1 MSYFDPVPKFEPEL
15 DPEQEPAVVVPSYI
29 GKAELVGNWLFY
41 NGAGTKLYDYSGRGN
56 HGDFEINPEWIDG
69 RYGWCVDFDSADGDR
84 INIPDDPSLD
94 LTDAITILAWVNADE
109 FVNYEAIANKEEN
122 GSYCWRLWVE
132 AGPQVRGTIQDT
144 ASNFYGVA
152 ASAPLSTGE
161 WEQVGFTYEV
171 TSPAS
176 DITVYHNGTSVGA
189 AAGST
194 NDIITSNDPLWI
206 GSLST
211 SVYLNGRLAWV
222 LIYGRKLSGAEVERF
237 FEETRVLFGV

>member
-1 MSYFDPVPKFEPEL
+1 MYSPEPKRKWSRVPRQTPLKI
-15 DPEQEPAVVVPSYI
+15 VPSYI
-29 GKAELVGNWLFY
+29 GREGLVGNWLFY

-56 HGDFEINPEWIDG
+56 HGDFEINPEWVDG

-109 FVNYEAIANKEEN
+109 FVNYESIATKEKN
-122 GSYCWRLWVE
+122 GTYCWRLYVE
-132 AGPQVRGTIQDT
+132 SGPEIRAQLWDT
-144 ASNFYGVA
+144 AGNIPGGSIPE
-152 ASAPLSTGE
+152 PLTVGE

-171 TSPAS
+171 TDPAS
-176 DITVYHNGTSVGA
+176 DITIYHDGSSVGTL
-189 AAGST
+189 AGTT
-194 NDIITSNDPLWI
+194 NNIVTTNDPLWI

-211 SVYLNGRLAWV
+211 STYLNGRLAWV
-222 LIYGRKLSGAEVERF
+222 LIYGRKLSGAEVGRF